1 MTETR
6 GLSGASTPS
15 SEELRQQLVHRYSI
29 SAPSKWAFS
38 FVAVAVFAAAASF
51 GVEWERL
58 AGASG
63 WEAAVWPVAVTAV
76 TIQALYCR
84 VHMSPGWYPRWAR
97 WLFEIVS
104 SAGIGLVLIGNGLHL
119 GGYPH
124 ALNESTSVL
133 VASVPGWCL
142 MLSVIVAGTFMYA
155 GSPPQPIAARWIQ
168 MQAHEPTGTEN
179 PKAPVRPGFPDL
191 PDLLA

>member
-1 MTETR
+1 MTETS
-6 GLSGASTPS
+6 GFSGASTPS
-15 SEELRQQLVHRYSI
+15 SEELRQQSLHRYSI
-29 SAPSKWAFS
+29 SAPSKRAFS

-51 GVEWERL
+51 GVEWASL

-76 TIQALYCR
+76 SIQALYCR
-84 VHMSPGWYPRWAR
+84 VHTSPGWYPRWAR
-97 WLFEIVS
+97 WLFEIVA
-104 SAGIGLVLIGNGLHL
+104 SAGIALVLIGNGLHI

-124 ALNESTSVL
+124 ALNDSTSVL

-142 MLSVIVAGTFMYA
+142 MLSIIVAGTFMYA
-155 GSPPQPIAARWIQ
+155 GSPPPPTAARWIQ
-168 MQAHEPTGTEN
+168 MQAHKPANTEN